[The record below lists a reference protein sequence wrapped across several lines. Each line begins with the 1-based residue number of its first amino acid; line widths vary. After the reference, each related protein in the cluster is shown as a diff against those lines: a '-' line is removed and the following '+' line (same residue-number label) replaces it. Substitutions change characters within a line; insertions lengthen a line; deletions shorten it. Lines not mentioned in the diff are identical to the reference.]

1 MKKEKYFIYCL
12 AVCNWEPSELH
23 TA

>member
-1 MKKEKYFIYCL
+1 MKKVKYFIYCL
-12 AVCNWEPSELH
+12 AACNWEPSELH